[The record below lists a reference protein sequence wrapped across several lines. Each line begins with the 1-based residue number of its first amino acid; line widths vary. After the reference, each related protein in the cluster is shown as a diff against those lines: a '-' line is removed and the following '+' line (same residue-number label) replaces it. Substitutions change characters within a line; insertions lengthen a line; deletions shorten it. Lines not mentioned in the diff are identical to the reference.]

1 MKLIYTIL
9 FSLLLVYDVAGQ
21 FNNGRQATVGIKKF
35 FTHESKSNQFAQTAG
50 NNFRIMA
57 GTCPPNIGFE
67 EGTLVNWQCDT
78 GHTEVSNKNEI
89 IVSPSPSI
97 ADRHTLYARTAA
109 SDVDPYGLFPV
120 NPPDG
125 SGYALRLGN
134 DIKGAQAERITYRL
148 TVPANSPDFSFTY
161 RYAVVFQDPGHV
173 ADEQPR
179 FIARML
185 DLATNTYLPCASN
198 EYIATAALPGFQTS
212 SVDPSVKYK
221 NWSSAFINLGA
232 YSGKTLQ
239 LEFITADC
247 TQGGHWGYA
256 YVDVGD
262 CDATAGAEYQC
273 KINTATFTGPPGF
286 QEYYWYDDNFG
297 TMLGTGENL
306 VLNPTPVIHN
316 IHVVVVP
323 FNGFGCSDTLHAEI
337 YPILP
342 IANAGPDSVV
352 CPDKPITIGTKPDN
366 RFTYAWGPPD
376 YLSDTS
382 VGMPVSTPPKPAS
395 YVVTVTSIESGC
407 EAKDTVNLT
416 MFQPIAVAV
425 SPDQTI
431 CEGQSVAIQASGTAV
446 LYAWSPSGGL
456 NRSNIANPVAYPSVT
471 TTYKVVGYDGHQ
483 CFTDTG
489 IVKVTVNP
497 KPRVKLGPD
506 LTLPTGSTQSLK
518 AETPD
523 TNIVSWRWSP
533 PDNLSCTDCPTPTAE
548 VKRNITYRATI
559 QNEFGCIAADSM
571 NIKTF
576 CAGSQVFIP
585 NAFTPDGD
593 GLNDVMMV
601 RAKGISVVRS
611 FRIFS
616 RWGQLV
622 FEKTNFPPNDPLY
635 GWDGKIKSI
644 TGPAEVYVYTAEVV
658 CENDLINT
666 YKGNITLLR

>member
-9 FSLLLVYDVAGQ
+9 FLQLLVYDLAGQ
-21 FNNGRQATVGIKKF
+21 FNNVRDASVGKKKI
-35 FTHESKSNQFAQTAG
+35 FTPESKSDHFTQNPG
-50 NNFRIMA
+50 NNFRITA
-57 GTCPPNIGFE
+57 NTCPANIGFE
-67 EGTLVNWQCDT
+67 DGSFVNWQCDT
-78 GHTEVSNKNEI
+78 GYTEVTDKNVI
-89 IVSPSPSI
+89 IVVPSPPMPN
-97 ADRHTLYARTAA
+97 RHTLYARAA
-109 SDVDPYGLFPV
+109 TSAIDPYGLFPV

-125 SGYALRLGN
+125 SGYALKLGN
-134 DIKGAQAERITYRL
+134 DSIGGQAERITYRL
-148 TVPANSPDFSFTY
+148 TVPANARDFSFTY

-173 ADEQPR
+173 EEEQPR

-185 DLATNTYLPCASN
+185 DLATNKYLPCASN

-212 SVDPSVKYK
+212 SVDGSVKYK
-221 NWSSAFINLGA
+221 SWSSAFISLDA
-232 YSGKTLQ
+232 YAGKTLQ

-247 TQGGHWGYA
+247 TKGGHWGYA
-256 YVDVGD
+256 YIDVGN

-286 QEYYWYDDNFG
+286 QEYYWWDDNFR

-306 VLNPTPVIHN
+306 VLNPTPVIHY
-316 IHVVVVP
+316 IHVVVIP
-323 FNGFGCSDTLHAEI
+323 FSGFGCSDTLHAEI

-342 IANAGPDSVV
+342 TANAGPDMVV
-352 CPDKPITIGTKPDN
+352 CPDRQVTIGTPADN
-366 RFTYAWGPPD
+366 RFTYAWGPSEF
-376 YLSDTS
+376 LSDTS
-382 VGMPVSTPPKPAS
+382 VAMPVSTPPEPAT

-416 MFQPIAVAV
+416 VFQPIAVAV

-431 CEGQSVAIQASGTAV
+431 CEGQSVTLQASGTAA

-456 NRSNIANPVAYPSVT
+456 NRNNIANPVAYPTVT
-471 TTYKVVGYDGHQ
+471 TTYQVVGYDGHQ

-489 IVKVTVNP
+489 MVKITVNA
-497 KPRVKLGPD
+497 KPRLKLGSD
-506 LTLPTGSTQSLK
+506 LALPTGSTQSLK

-523 TNIVSWRWSP
+523 TNIVSWKWWP
-533 PDNLSCTDCPTPTAE
+533 PDYLSCTDCPTPTVE
-548 VKRNITYRATI
+548 VKRNITYRATV

-576 CAGSQVFIP
+576 CPGSQVFIP

-593 GLNDVMMV
+593 GLNDVIMV

-622 FEKTNFPPNDPLY
+622 FEKTNFAPNDPLY